1 MFDKLLLVF
10 LLLFNSSILF
20 SQSKGEDSSPNQ
32 TTDSVFIFTPIRPL
46 LGDTIVV
53 RSDIVN
59 FLELT
64 LSDNGYSIGYY
75 ATKELNSL
83 FSLTGSIFFS
93 GARNTDEIEFFD
105 PFTGQ
110 FFIPGKI
117 NRLFMLPIS
126 IGLRTYLFPS
136 ELSKE
141 FKPFLQ
147 ANIGTNVILSNPYE
161 LGFFEAWEE
170 ANIYYRPVMSVGV
183 GASFSNRIRPL
194 EMSLRYQYS
203 PFGGE
208 GLESIIRNPIKNFG
222 GLYISLGIA
231 L

>member
-10 LLLFNSSILF
+10 LLIFNCTILF
-20 SQSKGEDSSPNQ
+20 SQSKGEDSSPSQ
-32 TTDSVFIFTPIRPL
+32 SVDTVYIFTPVRPL
-46 LGDTIVV
+46 LGDTVV
-53 RSDIVN
+53 VNSELIN
-59 FLELT
+59 FLELS

-75 ATKELNSL
+75 VTRELNSV

-93 GARNTDEIEFFD
+93 GARNTDELEYYD

-110 FFIPGKI
+110 FFVPGKI
-117 NRLFMLPIS
+117 NRLFMLPMTK
-126 IGLRTYLFPS
+126 GLRTYLFPA

-147 ANIGTNVILSNPYE
+147 VNAGMNIIISNPYQ

-170 ANIYYRPVMSVGV
+170 ANFYFKPVVNLGV

-194 EMSLRYQYS
+194 EISLRYQYS

-222 GLYISLGIA
+222 GLYISLGIS

>member
-10 LLLFNSSILF
+10 LLFFNSTILF
-20 SQSKGEDSSPNQ
+20 SQSKGEDSSPNVSY
-32 TTDSVFIFTPIRPL
+32 DSVFIFTPVRPL
-46 LGDTIVV
+46 LGDTVV
-53 RSDIVN
+53 VNSELTN

-75 ATKELNSL
+75 ATKELNSI
-83 FSLTGSIFFS
+83 FSVTGSVFFS
-93 GARNTDEIEFFD
+93 GARNTDELEFFD

-117 NRLFMLPIS
+117 NRLFMLPVTLGIRS
-126 IGLRTYLFPS
+126 YLFPA

-147 ANIGTNVILSNPYE
+147 ANVGMNVIISNPYA

-170 ANIYYRPVMSVGV
+170 ATVYFRPVIALGF

-194 EMSLRYQYS
+194 EISLRYQYS

-222 GLYISLGIA
+222 GLYISLGIS